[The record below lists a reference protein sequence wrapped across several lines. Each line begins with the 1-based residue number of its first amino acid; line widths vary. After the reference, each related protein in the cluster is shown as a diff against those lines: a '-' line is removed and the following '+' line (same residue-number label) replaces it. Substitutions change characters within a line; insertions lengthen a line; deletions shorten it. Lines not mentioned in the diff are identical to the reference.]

1 MKDEGTTKQRT
12 TKMPPPKIDNGYS
25 TTNTITTQQVQ
36 WRIEKEE
43 WIQILNNI
51 NNVFIIIILS

>member
-25 TTNTITTQQVQ
+25 TRYNTITTQQVQ
-36 WRIEKEE
+36 
-43 WIQILNNI
+43 
-51 NNVFIIIILS
+51 